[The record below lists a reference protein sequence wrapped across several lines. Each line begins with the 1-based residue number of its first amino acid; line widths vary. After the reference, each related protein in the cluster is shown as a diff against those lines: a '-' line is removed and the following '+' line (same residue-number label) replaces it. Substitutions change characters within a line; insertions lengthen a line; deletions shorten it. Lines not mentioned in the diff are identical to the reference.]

1 MKVKDKVYH
10 YEVKLDFLKDKVEQ
24 KVEEHKIIGV
34 NAGYIAINDDCFTS
48 IKTKQVYRGD
58 EDTLFN

>member
-1 MKVKDKVYH
+1 M
-10 YEVKLDFLKDKVEQ
+10 KDKVEQ